1 MRGEREGGG
10 GGERECWGRSHKED
24 QKGKMGGG
32 VGVCFVVF
40 MICCAL
46 TDISAINLLPAKNHP
61 RTVFGLLKIFPG
73 QVLASAHF
81 VLECWDKLAAGK
93 CPGMNNFWSYGI
105 NIFCKFQ
112 VCPRA
117 DTF

>member
-1 MRGEREGGG
+1 MLGKKSQGGSEGGKWEEGGG
-10 GGERECWGRSHKED
+10 GGEGR
-24 QKGKMGGG
+24 G
-32 VGVCFVVF
+32 VVC
-40 MICCAL
+40 ICCVYDL
-46 TDISAINLLPAKNHP
+46 LCIDRLSAINLLPAKNRP

-105 NIFCKFQ
+105 NICCKFQ

-117 DTF
+117 DTFE